1 MRYRRLGTDGP
12 VVSEVGLGTWSMGGD
27 EWGASDDQISLDVLR
42 AAVGAGV
49 TMIDTADVYGLGH
62 SEELIAEAVPAD
74 SEVVVVTKGGW
85 DIYTDPPVVGG
96 ARRRY
101 DAPYLEHAVT
111 SSLKRLN
118 RCQLDVYLLH
128 NPTAEDLRRD
138 RPFQTLSRL
147 RKTGLLRWVGASVG
161 SEADAR
167 AALDAGVHVLE
178 VPLNLARRWAA
189 GVLEEARSRGVAI
202 LAREPLERG
211 LLTGKYLRNPVFPEG
226 DHRAGKGSEWI
237 EAARGPAE
245 RVATMAKKAGCPAA
259 QIAIAYPLSFPAVTS
274 AVVGARTVAQL
285 ETNLQAVQVQLGESE
300 RTWLETG
307 GSLS

>member
-27 EWGASDDQISLDVLR
+27 EWGPSDDQASLDVLR

-62 SEELIAEAVPAD
+62 SEELIAEAVPAG

-111 SSLKRLN
+111 SSLERLN
-118 RCQLDVYLLH
+118 RHQLDVYLLH

-161 SEADAR
+161 SEADAS
-167 AALDAGVHVLE
+167 AALDAGIHVLE
-178 VPLNLARRWAA
+178 VPFNLVRRWAA

-237 EAARGPAE
+237 ETARGPAE
-245 RVATMAKKAGCPAA
+245 RVAAMAEKAGCPAA

-285 ETNLQAVQVQLGESE
+285 EANLQAVQVQLGESE
-300 RTWLETG
+300 RSWLETG